1 MMMTMMM
8 TMMMMM
14 MMISPAAAHVAH
26 GAAGVVAARA
36 PVLRLGRLSCL
47 AARLG
52 RPPLSSLRPAVT
64 LAL

>member
-1 MMMTMMM
+1 MMI
-8 TMMMMM
+8 

-36 PVLRLGRLSCL
+36 PVLRLGRLSL
-47 AARLG
+47 AVRLG
-52 RPPLSSLRPAVT
+52 DAPLPLGPPVT